1 MKNKILLLMLTTLV
15 SLTSCSTRKVDLNKS
30 KEVLQIKKDSLVI
43 QEKAT
48 VTEIDRK
55 KNIDKWIETIEPID
69 TSKEIIIIDAFGKK
83 TTLKNARIKREKISD
98 KSEIK
103 EKTSIKEN
111 NKVQKKSTE
120 NKVTI
125 QKTKQ
130 TEKTYSWTNIFWLLI
145 PIGLYF
151 GYKQYK
157 DKLWFV

>member
-1 MKNKILLLMLTTLV
+1 MKNKILLLMFMTFL
-15 SLTSCSTRKVDLNKS
+15 SITSCSTRKVDLNKS
-30 KEVLQIKKDSLVI
+30 KEVSEIKKDSFAI
-43 QEKAT
+43 QKKAT
-48 VTEIDRK
+48 VTEIDTK

-69 TSKEIIIIDAFGKK
+69 TSKEIIIIDSFGKK

-98 KSEIK
+98 KTEIK
-103 EKTSIKEN
+103 EKISITEN

-130 TEKTYSWTNIFWLLI
+130 TEKTYSWTNIFWLFI
-145 PIGLYF
+145 PIGLCF
-151 GYKQYK
+151 GYQKYK

>member
-1 MKNKILLLMLTTLV
+1 MILLMLTTLL
-15 SLTSCSTRKVDLNKS
+15 SLTSCSSRKVDLEKTKNVS
-30 KEVLQIKKDSLVI
+30 EIKTDSLVI
-43 QEKAT
+43 QEKAS
-48 VTEIDRK
+48 VKEIK
-55 KNIDKWIETIEPID
+55 IKYNIDKWIETIEPID
-69 TSKEIIIIDAFGKK
+69 ATKEIIIVDSFGKK
-83 TTLKNARIKREKISD
+83 TTLKNARIKREKLSD

-103 EKTSIKEN
+103 EKSSIKEN

-151 GYKQYK
+151 AYKQYK

>member
-1 MKNKILLLMLTTLV
+1 MKNKILLLMFMTFL
-15 SLTSCSTRKVDLNKS
+15 SITSCSTRKVDLNKS
-30 KEVLQIKKDSLVI
+30 KEVSEIKKDSFAI
-43 QEKAT
+43 QKKAT
-48 VTEIDRK
+48 VTEIDTK

-69 TSKEIIIIDAFGKK
+69 TSKEIIIIDSFGKK

-98 KSEIK
+98 KTEIK
-103 EKTSIKEN
+103 EKISITEN

-130 TEKTYSWTNIFWLLI
+130 TEKTYSWTNIFWLLV